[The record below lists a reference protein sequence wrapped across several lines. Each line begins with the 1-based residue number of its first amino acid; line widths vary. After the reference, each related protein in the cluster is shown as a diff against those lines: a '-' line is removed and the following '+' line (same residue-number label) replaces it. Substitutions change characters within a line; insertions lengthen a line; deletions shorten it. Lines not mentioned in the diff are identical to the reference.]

1 MALGTIFSEVEEE
14 KNTSII
20 DAAIPENTNLSTL
33 GTPGLKIVISLSLIT
48 QQRKVMIG
56 YWHWLVYAHW
66 EFCFKLN
73 AQFLCVIVINPINPI
88 TILLLLGSWFMN
100 EIWRKI

>member
-56 YWHWLVYAHW
+56 Y
-66 EFCFKLN
+66 
-73 AQFLCVIVINPINPI
+73 
-88 TILLLLGSWFMN
+88 
-100 EIWRKI
+100 